1 MRRVF
6 LQPKQLAY
14 LHHTDIHHLDG
25 VIVQAQGYQRSA
37 PVRVPALQ
45 RSSDTTGGMERWA
58 SLGCCAPYG
67 VECCV
72 ILDSCSAQLPAAV
85 VRVCTCIHLLWP
97 KPGYAPNFQR
107 LRTSV

>member
-25 VIVQAQGYQRSA
+25 ILVQAQGYQRSA

-45 RSSDTTGGMERWA
+45 RSSDAAGGMERSVISQPCKA
-58 SLGCCAPYG
+58 LLDCQG
-67 VECCV
+67 VQLRGRHMG
-72 ILDSCSAQLPAAV
+72 IL
-85 VRVCTCIHLLWP
+85 
-97 KPGYAPNFQR
+97 
-107 LRTSV
+107 